1 MKYFLVLLAFVAVF
15 ADPRS
20 DSSSEDS
27 QQEVDKPFYES
38 QPEVDESFDES
49 QEVEKSF
56 DDSQQE
62 IGTLNIENDDDG
74 NQQAVI
80 PTSTHL
86 CSINVPA
93 LMRLIYRVINRKLA
107 SQPGKS
113 YNKYIYLYIHENTVP
128 VHILNVVVQM
138 LYLSI
143 GAGRRVLSIRK
154 IRGGIFTLG
163 PVLNRITIG
172 NGQTAITSSILA
184 YRPRYNG
191 FHQTRLGAVFLNLER
206 LFPCAGKTG
215 LVPVCRRFTQEEDGF
230 FKGRTITEAADIG
243 NNMRI
248 FGRDIKTYGFVF
260 ERCSILSGRVSC
272 LPNHFQTVVT
282 CFLPRSCL

>member
-1 MKYFLVLLAFVAVF
+1 MKYFLVLLAVVAVF

-56 DDSQQE
+56 EDSQQE
-62 IGTLNIENDDDG
+62 KETLNIEDDDDG

-113 YNKYIYLYIHENTVP
+113 YNNNNIYIYIY
-128 VHILNVVVQM
+128 
-138 LYLSI
+138 
-143 GAGRRVLSIRK
+143 
-154 IRGGIFTLG
+154 
-163 PVLNRITIG
+163 
-172 NGQTAITSSILA
+172 
-184 YRPRYNG
+184 
-191 FHQTRLGAVFLNLER
+191 
-206 LFPCAGKTG
+206 
-215 LVPVCRRFTQEEDGF
+215 
-230 FKGRTITEAADIG
+230 
-243 NNMRI
+243 
-248 FGRDIKTYGFVF
+248 IKT
-260 ERCSILSGRVSC
+260 L
-272 LPNHFQTVVT
+272 
-282 CFLPRSCL
+282 FLFIF

>member
-1 MKYFLVLLAFVAVF
+1 MKYFLVLLAVVAVF

-27 QQEVDKPFYES
+27 QEVDKPFDES
-38 QPEVDESFDES
+38 QPEIDESFDEG

-56 DDSQQE
+56 EDSQQE

-113 YNKYIYLYIHENTVP
+113 IYKHIYIFIYT
-128 VHILNVVVQM
+128 
-138 LYLSI
+138 
-143 GAGRRVLSIRK
+143 
-154 IRGGIFTLG
+154 
-163 PVLNRITIG
+163 
-172 NGQTAITSSILA
+172 
-184 YRPRYNG
+184 
-191 FHQTRLGAVFLNLER
+191 
-206 LFPCAGKTG
+206 
-215 LVPVCRRFTQEEDGF
+215 
-230 FKGRTITEAADIG
+230 
-243 NNMRI
+243 
-248 FGRDIKTYGFVF
+248 
-260 ERCSILSGRVSC
+260 
-272 LPNHFQTVVT
+272 
-282 CFLPRSCL
+282 